1 MKARLEMPLLLP
13 EDYDIKIP
21 PLYKVRQVFGRDTLP
36 DIKAAVQKE
45 FQREE
50 IRDKI
55 KPGMRA
61 AVAVG
66 SRGIRNLPLIIKTI
80 LEELKILGAKPYIV
94 SAMGSHGGGTEE
106 GQREVLYGYGITE
119 EAMQVPIITTTEV
132 VCLGEISGGRKVYF
146 DKSALEAEVI
156 IPVNRV
162 KLHTDFVSDIQS
174 GLCKML
180 VIGLGNHRGCTEIHE
195 ADFSIFG
202 EVIKEAASL
211 ILEKAPVVFG
221 VAVLENAYDETC
233 RIEAVPAEILIR
245 REQELVREA
254 RKNMPV
260 LMIPKIDILIVE
272 AIGKDI
278 SGAGFDPNIL
288 GKSYILKEFVLP
300 VPRIDKMIL
309 LDISPASHGN
319 GIGLGIFDI
328 ITRKVI
334 EQLDY
339 DAMYANA
346 IAVKCVDDC
355 KIPLIAE
362 DEEEAVK
369 IAVKIL
375 RNADKE
381 NLRIVKIKNTIEL
394 EEIMVSH
401 ALLGEVEKNPCLV
414 LENKS

>member
-300 VPRIDKMIL
+300 GPRIDNMIL
-309 LDISPASHGN
+309 LEISPASHGN

-328 ITRKVI
+328 ITRKVF

-339 DAMYANA
+339 EAMYANA

>member
-1 MKARLEMPLLLP
+1 
-13 EDYDIKIP
+13 
-21 PLYKVRQVFGRDTLP
+21 
-36 DIKAAVQKE
+36 
-45 FQREE
+45 
-50 IRDKI
+50 
-55 KPGMRA
+55 
-61 AVAVG
+61 
-66 SRGIRNLPLIIKTI
+66 
-80 LEELKILGAKPYIV
+80 
-94 SAMGSHGGGTEE
+94 
-106 GQREVLYGYGITE
+106 
-119 EAMQVPIITTTEV
+119 MQVPIITTTEV

-146 DKSALEAEVI
+146 DKSALEADVI

-288 GKSYILKEFVLP
+288 GKSYILKEFVLS

-328 ITRKVI
+328 ITRKVF

-339 DAMYANA
+339 EAMYANA

>member
-1 MKARLEMPLLLP
+1 M
-13 EDYDIKIP
+13 
-21 PLYKVRQVFGRDTLP
+21 
-36 DIKAAVQKE
+36 
-45 FQREE
+45 
-50 IRDKI
+50 
-55 KPGMRA
+55 
-61 AVAVG
+61 
-66 SRGIRNLPLIIKTI
+66 
-80 LEELKILGAKPYIV
+80 
-94 SAMGSHGGGTEE
+94 
-106 GQREVLYGYGITE
+106 
-119 EAMQVPIITTTEV
+119 
-132 VCLGEISGGRKVYF
+132 
-146 DKSALEAEVI
+146 
-156 IPVNRV
+156 
-162 KLHTDFVSDIQS
+162 
-174 GLCKML
+174 
-180 VIGLGNHRGCTEIHE
+180 
-195 ADFSIFG
+195 
-202 EVIKEAASL
+202 

-328 ITRKVI
+328 ITRKVF

-339 DAMYANA
+339 EAMYANA

>member
-1 MKARLEMPLLLP
+1 MPLLLP

-146 DKSALEAEVI
+146 DKSALEADVI

-195 ADFSIFG
+195 ADF
-202 EVIKEAASL
+202 
-211 ILEKAPVVFG
+211 P
-221 VAVLENAYDETC
+221 Y
-233 RIEAVPAEILIR
+233 
-245 REQELVREA
+245 
-254 RKNMPV
+254 
-260 LMIPKIDILIVE
+260 
-272 AIGKDI
+272 
-278 SGAGFDPNIL
+278 L
-288 GKSYILKEFVLP
+288 GK
-300 VPRIDKMIL
+300 
-309 LDISPASHGN
+309 
-319 GIGLGIFDI
+319 
-328 ITRKVI
+328 
-334 EQLDY
+334 
-339 DAMYANA
+339 
-346 IAVKCVDDC
+346 
-355 KIPLIAE
+355 
-362 DEEEAVK
+362 
-369 IAVKIL
+369 
-375 RNADKE
+375 
-381 NLRIVKIKNTIEL
+381 
-394 EEIMVSH
+394 
-401 ALLGEVEKNPCLV
+401 
-414 LENKS
+414 